1 MARSRR
7 SDLAAVPERAPK
19 ALGLVRVSDRSG
31 RDDTDLASPEIQR
44 RAIADHCARRGYQL
58 VDVIEG
64 IDESGS
70 RSRSA
75 WWARLDQGVGRIEDG
90 DVDLLVVWKFSRT
103 ARHRLKWAIAVDAV
117 ESAGGRLE
125 SATEDFDTATSAGR
139 FARGMLAELN
149 AFEAER
155 IGEGWK
161 EAHEARVRSGRP
173 ATGRPKWGYT
183 YDLEAK
189 LHHPDPETGPVLAG
203 IYQRY
208 VNGESFY
215 SLVSWLNARGYRTA
229 TGGTWA
235 IEGLRNVLDAGFGS
249 GRFVRHGQLVKGV
262 HEPVISDELWQAYL
276 DARVTRRAR
285 PPRMERSRYPLSG
298 LVRCGLCGGPMVA
311 ARYGQRLLY
320 RCETRY
326 RKGLTTCETRYIGVD
341 VVEGAV
347 MAWLGEVADAVD
359 DEASEVSI
367 AAVKKIAREQEA
379 QRLEREVLRGEESL
393 ARLAVQHAETP
404 LPASVY
410 RTAVAE
416 LTEQLDRLRAAAEE
430 SGRLA
435 RQAVGDAAA
444 VAAGLLEAWD
454 EWPVERRREALR
466 LLIARVR
473 VTTGE
478 ESTVVV
484 EPVWGS

>member
-1 MARSRR
+1 MTRARNS
-7 SDLAAVPERAPK
+7 LAPVPEAAPK

-31 RDDTDLASPEIQR
+31 RDDNDLASPEIQR

-58 VDVIEG
+58 VEVIEG

-70 RSRSA
+70 RSKSA
-75 WWARLDQGVGRIEDG
+75 WWARLDQGVGRIESG

-117 ESAGGRLE
+117 ETAGGRLE

-183 YDLEAK
+183 YDRDAK
-189 LHHPDPETGPVLAG
+189 VHRPDPETGPVLAG

-215 SLVSWLNARGYRTA
+215 SLVAWLNARGYRTT
-229 TGGTWA
+229 TGGSWA
-235 IEGLRNVLDAGFGS
+235 TESLRRVLDAGFGS
-249 GRFVRHGQLVKGV
+249 GRFMRHGQLVVGV
-262 HEPVISDELWQAYL
+262 HEPVISDELWQAYV

-298 LVRCGLCGGPMVA
+298 LVRCSRCDGPMVA
-311 ARYGQRLLY
+311 ARYGSRLLY

-326 RKGLTTCETRYIGVD
+326 RRGLSTCESRYIRID
-341 VVEGAV
+341 IVESAV
-347 MAWLGEVADAVD
+347 RAWLAEVADAVD

-367 AAVKKIAREQEA
+367 AAVRKAAREQEA
-379 QRLEREVLRGEESL
+379 QRLEREVIRGEEAL
-393 ARLAVQHAETP
+393 ARLAVQNAETP

-416 LTEQLDRLRAAAEE
+416 LTEQLERLRAAAEE
-430 SGRLA
+430 SSRLA
-435 RQAVGDAAA
+435 RQAVGDAAL
-444 VAAGLLEAWD
+444 VAAGLVEAWD

-466 LLIARVR
+466 LLIARVV
-473 VTTGE
+473 VTTGDE
-478 ESTVVV
+478 PVVLV
-484 EPVWGS
+484 EPVWRS